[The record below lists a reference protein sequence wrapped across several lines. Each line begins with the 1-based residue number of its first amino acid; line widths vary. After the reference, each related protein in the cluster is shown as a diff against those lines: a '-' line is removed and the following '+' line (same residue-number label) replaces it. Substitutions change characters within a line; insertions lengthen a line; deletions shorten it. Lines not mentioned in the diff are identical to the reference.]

1 MWALRSSG
9 KTCGDPLVG
18 NGNGAGRR
26 GRPAEA
32 GYTLVIFMMAIA
44 IMSIMMGVAVQA
56 VSFSMQREREAE
68 LIFRGEQYVEAIRL
82 FKSKYG
88 RYPMRLKEI
97 WEAKPRVVRKKWK
110 DPMTDSEKW
119 DVIFLGQHG
128 RQRGLGLPG
137 ERGDQARED
146 DRQRFD
152 EEREKEAAS
161 RAERGGERE
170 DDSPFGGFD
179 PTREGEKVGPI
190 IGVRTTECED
200 SIKVWEGR
208 TNYCDW
214 EFVFRE
220 EQEQGRGVVIPG
232 GGVPGG
238 GVPGGGPGDRPGD
251 GPGPRPPR
259 PRVTGTPDYEP
270 TATPTPTPVD
280 DIPPDDLPPDDLPR
294 TTPTPYR

>member
-1 MWALRSSG
+1 M
-9 KTCGDPLVG
+9 
-18 NGNGAGRR
+18 
-26 GRPAEA
+26 
-32 GYTLVIFMMAIA
+32 IFMMAIA

-82 FKSKYG
+82 YKNKYG

-97 WEAKPRVVRKKWK
+97 WEAKPRVIRKKWQ
-110 DPMTDSEKW
+110 DPMTDSENW

-128 RQRGLGLPG
+128 RRRGLGLPG
-137 ERGDQARED
+137 EQEREAGED
-146 DRQRFD
+146 DRNRFD
-152 EEREKEAAS
+152 EERERA
-161 RAERGGERE
+161 AERGGERD

-220 EQEQGRGVVIPG
+220 DQEQGRGVVIPG

-238 GVPGGGPGDRPGD
+238 GPGDRPGGGPGD

-270 TATPTPTPVD
+270 TATPTPTPYD
-280 DIPPDDLPPDDLPR
+280 DEIPPDDLPR